1 MIIRSFANGFEL
13 YDYTEELNI
22 IPNTWGLITNLGIFQ
37 EEGVT
42 QNTLTVEKRD
52 QTLGLLTDQVRGF
65 RNQVNKDDLSKILA
79 FSVPHFN
86 QDDYLTPQDLQ
97 GKRAYGTPDGVDT
110 EAAAIARKLE
120 RIRRNHAATI
130 EYARCQAITAGTV
143 YAPNG
148 TVSHDL
154 YSEFGVSRKTVDF
167 VLGTATTEVVAKIEE
182 VIAHIQDNMQSGD
195 VIDEVVFICSP
206 EFFGKL
212 VAHAQVKDAY
222 KFYKDGDQQ
231 PLRNRLGT
239 GIYRTFVFG
248 GATFIEY
255 RGSFNSN
262 RLIPANEAYA
272 IPKGSDIFKTYFGPA
287 NKFGFENTVGEGGYV
302 FTYRDPMGEKIIV
315 QTELNMLNMIT
326 RPQVVVKATTAA

>member
-1 MIIRSFANGFEL
+1 MIIRSFANGFEVV
-13 YDYTEELNI
+13 DYSEEINL
-22 IPNTWGLITNLGIFQ
+22 IPNTWGLIQNLGLFQ
-37 EEGVT
+37 SEGVS
-42 QNTLTVEKRD
+42 QNTLTIEKRD
-52 QTLGLLTDQVRGF
+52 HTLGLLTDQVRGF

-97 GKRAYGTPDGVDT
+97 GKRAYGTAAEVDT

-130 EYARCQAITAGTV
+130 EYARCQMITAGTV

-148 TVSHDL
+148 TVSHDM
-154 YSEFGVSRKTVDF
+154 YAEFGVTKKTVDF

-182 VIAHIQDNMQSGD
+182 VIAHIQDNIQTGD
-195 VIDEVVFICSP
+195 TVEEVVFICSP

-212 VAHAQVKDAY
+212 IAHAQVKDAY

-239 GIYRTFVFG
+239 GIYRTFSFG

-255 RGSFNSN
+255 RGSYNGS
-262 RLIPANEAYA
+262 RLIPANKAYA
-272 IPKGSDIFKTYFGPA
+272 LPRGSDIFKTFFGPA
-287 NKFGFENTVGEGGYV
+287 NKFGFENTVGEEGYV

-326 RPQVVVKATTAA
+326 RPQAVVEAFTAP